1 MTEKTKD
8 NHVKIRAKS
17 PGLYP
22 ILIVEMPSGELRVA
36 YYETGYD
43 LERTKPAGEDWL
55 RDNAIGRHGFV
66 AVDPP
71 AEVTAPSLGDYARRE
86 VIEET

>member
-1 MTEKTKD
+1 MTDKTNE

-17 PGLYP
+17 PGNYP
-22 ILIVEMPSGELRVA
+22 ILVVELPSGGLRIA

-55 RDNAIGRHGFV
+55 RENAIGRHSFI
-66 AVDPP
+66 AVEPP
-71 AEVTAPSLGDYARRE
+71 EEVPADSIEDYVRRE
-86 VIEET
+86 VLRAE